1 VSFPRGLGDSAGA
14 DSASPAE
21 SSGGLHIV
29 QFYQEDAVLLD
40 ALAQFVSGALAA
52 GDAVVVLATE
62 AHRTGVAER
71 LAARGLDTSVAI
83 TQGRYVVRDAAEVL
97 SQIMPN
103 GHPDAARFADVVGGI
118 IGRAAQTITGDRSRV
133 AVFGELV
140 ALLSARGRHA
150 AAVQLE
156 KLWNE
161 LARTREFS
169 LFCAYPT
176 EAFPRAAD
184 ALPFAEI
191 CAEHARVIPAETF
204 SSLDDEARLRAIAGL
219 QQKARALESEIE
231 QREHA
236 EAALRRREEELA
248 TFIEEV
254 PVALHWVGPDGTI
267 LWANR
272 AELDLVGYSREEYI
286 GRHVGE
292 FYVDPTVAADVLAR
306 LERQETLHNYE
317 AQLRRKDGSIRH
329 ALIDSNVFWENGEFV
344 HTRCVTR
351 DITDRVLRFEAN
363 TRLAAIVD
371 SSYDAIIGK
380 TLDGTI
386 TDWNR
391 AAEALYGYTAAE
403 IVGQPITTI
412 VPLDRR
418 DELADILARLA
429 RGEQIAHHETERV
442 RKDGTRLEVS
452 VSISP
457 IRDSAGR
464 IVGASKIARD
474 ITERR
479 ALERQKQA
487 FLEMIAHD
495 LGSPLT
501 AIQAYA
507 QLLQRR
513 QAYSEQAVAAILG
526 EARRMGRLA
535 SDVLAT
541 ARLDAGSL
549 ELRRTPTDA
558 VVLVGECVAQA
569 TLLSGDQCIRVEAP
583 PHPVVG
589 FWDRDRLTQV
599 LTNLLDNAA
608 KYAPDGGIV
617 VRVTEGG
624 DDVGFAVVDQGSGLT
639 PDEAEHIFERFF
651 RAGSA
656 AGKASGV
663 GLGLFISKHLVE
675 AHGGRMW
682 VESTPE
688 QGSTFAFSLPRGSAS
703 PDSAEVHAGSADERP

>member
-1 VSFPRGLGDSAGA
+1 M
-14 DSASPAE
+14 
-21 SSGGLHIV
+21 V
-29 QFYQEDAVLLD
+29 QFYYEDSVLLD
-40 ALAQFVSGALAA
+40 ALVRYVGGALVA
-52 GDAVVVLATE
+52 GDGVVVFATD
-62 AHRTGVAER
+62 AHRSALAER
-71 LAARGLDTSVAI
+71 LAARDLDTSRAAA
-83 TQGRYVVRDAAEVL
+83 QGRYVVLDAAEVL
-97 SQIMPN
+97 SQIMRN
-103 GHPDAARFADVVGGI
+103 GQPDAARFADVVGGVI
-118 IGRAAQTITGDRSRV
+118 DRAAETITGDRSRV
-133 AVFGELV
+133 AVFGEVV
-140 ALLSARGRHA
+140 ALLSAQGKHG

-156 KLWNE
+156 RLWNE
-161 LARTREFS
+161 LAQTREFS

-176 EAFPRAAD
+176 EAFPHAAD
-184 ALPFAEI
+184 EFPFAEI
-191 CAEHARVIPAETF
+191 CAEHARVVPAETF
-204 SSLDDEARLRAIAGL
+204 SSFDDDEAQLRAIAGL
-219 QQKARALESEIE
+219 QQKARALETEIE
-231 QREHA
+231 HRENA

-248 TFIEEV
+248 NFIEEV

-272 AELDLVGYSREEYI
+272 AELDLVGYARDEYI
-286 GRHVGE
+286 GRDVGE
-292 FYVDPTVAADVLAR
+292 FYVNPTVAADVLGR
-306 LERQETLHNYE
+306 LRRQETLHNFE

-329 ALIDSNVFWENGEFV
+329 VLIDSNVFWEHGKFV

-351 DITDRVLRFEAN
+351 DITDRVLSFEAN

-371 SSYDAIIGK
+371 SSFDAIIGK

-391 AAEALYGYTAAE
+391 AAEDLYDYTAAE
-403 IVGQPITTI
+403 IIGQPITTI
-412 VPLDRR
+412 VPSDRR
-418 DELADILARLA
+418 EELADILARLA

-442 RKDGTRLEVS
+442 RKDGTRVEVS

-457 IRDSAGR
+457 IRDSTGR
-464 IVGASKIARD
+464 IIGASKIARD

-479 ALERQKQA
+479 AVERQKQA

-513 QAYSEQAVAAILG
+513 QAYSERAVSAILG

-541 ARLDAGSL
+541 ARLDAGRL
-549 ELRRTPTDA
+549 ELRRAPTDA
-558 VVLVGECVAQA
+558 VALAGECVAQA
-569 TLLSGDQCIRVEAP
+569 TLLSGDQRIRVEAP
-583 PHPVVG
+583 QHPVVG
-589 FWDRDRLTQV
+589 FWDQDRLMQV

-608 KYAPDGGIV
+608 KYAPDGEVV
-617 VRVTEGG
+617 VRVTEDA
-624 DDVGFAVVDQGSGLT
+624 DDVEITVIDHGPGLT
-639 PDEAEHIFERFF
+639 PAEANRIFERFF

-656 AGKASGV
+656 VAKASGV

-682 VESTPE
+682 VESTPG

-703 PDSAEVHAGSADERP
+703 STGAEILAGAADERS